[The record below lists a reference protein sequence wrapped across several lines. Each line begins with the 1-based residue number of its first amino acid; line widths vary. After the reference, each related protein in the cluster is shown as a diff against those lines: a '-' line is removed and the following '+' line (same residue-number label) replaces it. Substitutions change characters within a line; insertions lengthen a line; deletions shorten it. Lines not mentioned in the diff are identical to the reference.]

1 MKHVAT
7 YQKNLSLIKHRWP
20 EVGTELELAR
30 LPESVEL
37 VVNTPDATLRIKGIH
52 LTSTYDRRREAERQ
66 AGLIPLQSPLA
77 WVYGIGLGDL
87 ARSLL
92 DRNEL
97 RQLNIVILNPS
108 VAVAALTYFDHSD
121 WLNDP
126 RVLLHSGDEAKLA
139 APLAA
144 NPACLI
150 LADARSASL
159 RDRVFLEL
167 ATPFIRRQ
175 HSSENSEI
183 QDRIAANERFIKNDG
198 DVGSLFGKKL
208 GATIMV
214 AAAGPSLT
222 HSLSQILHHRAQF
235 PLLAVNSALKPLAQ
249 AGIVPDAV
257 MAIDSDPK
265 IISCFEGVDLL
276 LFENVPLIYFPRVPE
291 AVLAIWPG
299 PRLVAFSEHPTYE
312 AISKIYPRGKL
323 FSSGSVIHP
332 TVDLAVRMG
341 ATTVILFGADL
352 ALPGGIEYAEGAG
365 WEKIAATGTQHWVAD
380 GHGNP
385 INTTAALRGYLRDLE
400 DYIKT
405 KPSVRF
411 FNSSQDGALIKGT
424 ELWK

>member
-1 MKHVAT
+1 MQHVKI
-7 YQKNLSLIKHRWP
+7 YQKNLSLIKHRFP
-20 EVGTELELAR
+20 EVGTKLDLAQ
-30 LPESVEL
+30 LPESVE
-37 VVNTPDATLRIKGIH
+37 VVTNTPDATLRINGIH
-52 LTSTYDRRREAERQ
+52 LTSAYDRRREAERQ

-87 ARSLL
+87 PRSLL
-92 DRNEL
+92 GRNEL
-97 RQLNIVILNPS
+97 KQLNIVILNPS

-121 WLNDP
+121 WLTDP
-126 RVLLHSGDEAKLA
+126 RVVLHCGSEAKLA
-139 APLAA
+139 VPLAA

-150 LADARSASL
+150 LADASSASV

-175 HSSENSEI
+175 HSSENPEI
-183 QDRIAANERFIKNDG
+183 RERIAANERFIKDDG
-198 DVGSLFGKKL
+198 DVSSLFGKKL

-235 PLLAVNSALKPLAQ
+235 PLLAVNSALIPLAK

-257 MAIDSDPK
+257 VAIDSDPK
-265 IISCFEGVDLL
+265 IISCFEGIDLH
-276 LFENVPLIYFPRVPE
+276 LFENVPLIYFPKVPE

-299 PRLVAFSEHPTYE
+299 PRLVAFSEHPSYK
-312 AISKIYPRGKL
+312 AISKAYPRGKL

-332 TVDLAVRMG
+332 TVDLAVQMG
-341 ATTVILFGADL
+341 ATTVILSGADL
-352 ALPGGIEYAEGAG
+352 AFPGGIEYAEGAG
-365 WEKIAATGTQHWVAD
+365 WEKLASNGMQHWVAD

-385 INTTAALRGYLRDLE
+385 VNTTAALRGYLRDLE

-411 FNSSQDGALIKGT
+411 FNSSQDGAWIKGT